1 MEETKRFLPHQLL
14 AETPGFAVYD
24 ALALLAANLDCG
36 RQVDISKLFLIGF
49 HHLVEQLF
57 PAVTAQF

>member
-24 ALALLAANLDCG
+24 ALALLAANFDCG

-49 HHLVEQLF
+49 HHLVE
-57 PAVTAQF
+57 